1 MAVYGGSSR
10 NEQLEKYQRGVDIIV
25 ATPGR
30 LIDFLEAKDMKLDRV
45 TYLVLDEADKMLDMG
60 FEKDLQQISSQI
72 RPNRQTLLF
81 SATWPIKVQALAQK
95 YCFLKPVE
103 IKIGSSDL
111 TVNTRI
117 TQHIKVIEE
126 SEKFSNLLSILSKI
140 EPESKIII
148 FCGTK
153 VGCDELYS
161 QLELNNWQTVV
172 IHGDK
177 SQDERD
183 SIVRQFK
190 GKFKNILIATDVA
203 SRGLHI
209 NNINYIINYD
219 FPNQIE
225 TYVHRIGRAG
235 RAGAT
240 GIACSF
246 SFVTKKSFM
255 LAPDLVDILK
265 RADQS
270 IPDEIMK
277 YANLANG
284 TKSHNIVNSYKK

>member
-30 LIDFLEAKDMKLDRV
+30 LIDFLEAKDMKLERV
-45 TYLVLDEADKMLDMG
+45 TYLVLDEADKMLEMG
-60 FEKDLQQISSQI
+60 FEKSLQQISSQI
-72 RPNRQTLLF
+72 RPDRQTLLF
-81 SATWPIKVQALAQK
+81 SATWPIEVQALTQK
-95 YCFLKPVE
+95 YCFEKPVE

-117 TQHIKVIEE
+117 TQYIRVIEE
-126 SEKFSNLLSILSKI
+126 SDKFSSLLSILSKI
-140 EPESKIII
+140 EPDSKMII

-153 VGCDELYS
+153 IGCDELHD
-161 QLELNNWQTVV
+161 QLESNHWETVV

-177 SQDERD
+177 SQDERE

-190 GKFKNILIATDVA
+190 GKYKHILIATDVA

-209 NNINYIINYD
+209 DDIKYIINYD

-225 TYVHRIGRAG
+225 TYVHRIGRTG

-240 GIACSF
+240 GTAYTF
-246 SFVTKKSFM
+246 FTKKSFM

-265 RADQS
+265 RADQN

-277 YANLANG
+277 YANLANS
-284 TKSHNIVNSYKK
+284 TKSHNVVNSYKK